1 MLECVQLCVLVT
13 FLFATKK
20 YPPNKSD
27 FKRKEFIVDGS
38 FRELQSIMAETTWH
52 QKKDSSWSYY
62 LQLGKQIEQ
71 EMLQKVTNKKRL
83 QNLNTHSRDSLPLI
97 RLHFL
102 KVP

>member
-13 FLFATKK
+13 FFFATKK
-20 YPPNKSD
+20 HPPNKSD
-27 FKRKEFIVDGS
+27 LKRKEFILDGS

-71 EMLQKVTNKKRL
+71 KMLQKGYKQEKGYKISRL
-83 QNLNTHSRDSLPLI
+83 TPEI
-97 RLHFL
+97 HFL
-102 KVP
+102 